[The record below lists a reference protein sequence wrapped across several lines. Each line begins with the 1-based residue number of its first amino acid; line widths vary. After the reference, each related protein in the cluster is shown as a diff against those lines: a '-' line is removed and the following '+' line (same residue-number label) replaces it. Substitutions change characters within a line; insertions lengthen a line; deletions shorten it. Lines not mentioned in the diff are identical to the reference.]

1 MFFTHCNPAK
11 TFKAIT
17 EQDFVGE
24 GQPENNID
32 QDEDDYLRNPLQQN
46 EHVGVDE
53 ETKYMESEPMD
64 ALDVAGC
71 FEKENEDE
79 DELKD
84 DSEFKDLED
93 EVEADEEQKC
103 EDYCRNFNRGG
114 QKALTEVGKPTA
126 SVKRSRLIMAL
137 TEAVVT
143 IQPPRLIHIN
153 RGSFLNQPTLVRR
166 RLLLNACLR

>member
-1 MFFTHCNPAK
+1 MFITHCDPAK

-17 EQDFVGE
+17 EQDFIGE
-24 GQPENNID
+24 GQPENNTD

-53 ETKYMESEPMD
+53 ETKCMDSEPMD

-71 FEKENEDE
+71 FEKEDEDE

-93 EVEADEEQKC
+93 EVEADGEQRC
-103 EDYCRNFNRGG
+103 EDYCQNFNRAG
-114 QKALTEVGKPTA
+114 
-126 SVKRSRLIMAL
+126 
-137 TEAVVT
+137 
-143 IQPPRLIHIN
+143 
-153 RGSFLNQPTLVRR
+153 
-166 RLLLNACLR
+166 

>member
-1 MFFTHCNPAK
+1 MFITHCDPAK

-24 GQPENNID
+24 GQPENNTD

-46 EHVGVDE
+46 KHVGVDE

-84 DSEFKDLED
+84 DSEFKDIED
-93 EVEADEEQKC
+93 EVEADPHMI
-103 EDYCRNFNRGG
+103 
-114 QKALTEVGKPTA
+114 V
-126 SVKRSRLIMAL
+126 AL
-137 TEAVVT
+137 TEAVVI
-143 IQPPRLIHIN
+143 IQPPRLIHTN
-153 RGSFLNQPTLVRR
+153 RGSFLNQPASVKILTEVVG
-166 RLLLNACLR
+166 